1 MRHPWHVR
9 ALTSAGC
16 LVTALLAGCAEPFEP
31 PVLATISAPEWV
43 VPSDGLP
50 DEVVLQEAANNL
62 DVVAHDGEVFF
73 AFRVAPSH
81 FASRDAMLYVVRSQ
95 DEESWIYE
103 ASFWMDT
110 DLREPRLLSLDG
122 TLLLYYAVLGQSPLD
137 FEPQGTMVSQRLGPG
152 QWSEPEWLY
161 EEGFIPW
168 RARVLDGT
176 AYLVG
181 YTGGENIYDFN
192 ESVEHV
198 HLLTTTDGF
207 DLEPAV
213 PGQPIVHEGGLSEVD
228 FAVLDDGTLV
238 AVGRNELGDEDGW
251 GSKICRA
258 APGAW
263 GDWECASDPRK
274 YDSPLVFRT
283 ADDQVYLVGRRN
295 LTETGNYDLFMRD
308 LEPSDQTLQ
317 YELDYWQHPKRCSLW
332 RVDPEALAVHWILD
346 LPSRGDTCFP
356 SALDRGDGRFTIY
369 NYTSPLD
376 GPDLSWIEGQTGE
389 TRIVRVH
396 VQVP

>member
-1 MRHPWHVR
+1 VR
-9 ALTSAGC
+9 GEQNSSVSLAVGAVL
-16 LVTALLAGCAEPFEP
+16 LALLTGCAATFDAPSLP
-31 PVLATISAPEWV
+31 TISAPETV

-50 DEVVLQEAANNL
+50 AEVVLQDAANNL
-62 DVVAHDGEVFF
+62 DVVEHEGEVFF

-81 FASRDAMLYVVRSQ
+81 FASRDAMLYVVRSA
-95 DEESWIYE
+95 DEQTWSFE
-103 ASFWMDT
+103 ASFWLET

-122 TLLLYYAVLGQSPLD
+122 RLLLYFAVLGESPLD
-137 FEPQGTMVSQRLGPG
+137 FEPQGMMVSERLGDG
-152 QWSEPEWLY
+152 EWSEPEWLY
-161 EEGFIPW
+161 DEGFIPW
-168 RARVLDGT
+168 RARVIDGT
-176 AYLVG
+176 AYLIG
-181 YTGGENIYDFN
+181 YVGGENIYDFN
-192 ESVEHV
+192 EASEQV
-198 HLLTTTDGF
+198 HLLTTDDGR
-207 DLEPAV
+207 DLRPV
-213 PGQPIVHEGGLSEVD
+213 IPDQPVVHDGGLSEVD

-258 APGAW
+258 EA
-263 GDWECASDPRK
+263 GDWGQWQCATDPRK

-283 ADDQVYLVGRRN
+283 ADDRVYLVGRRN
-295 LTETGNYDLFMRD
+295 LSETGNYDLFQRD
-308 LEPSDQTLQ
+308 LDPADQTLQ

-332 RVDPEALAVHWILD
+332 RVDPEALAVTFVLD

-376 GPDLSWIEGQTGE
+376 GPDLNWIEGQTGE
-389 TRIVRVH
+389 TRIVRVD

>member
-1 MRHPWHVR
+1 MGP
-9 ALTSAGC
+9 
-16 LVTALLAGCAEPFEP
+16 ALLALLTGCVATFDAPS
-31 PVLATISAPEWV
+31 LTTISAPETV

-50 DEVVLQEAANNL
+50 AEVVLQEAANNL
-62 DVVAHDGEVFF
+62 DVVEHGGEVFF

-81 FASRDAMLYVVRSQ
+81 FASRDAMLYVVRSA
-95 DEESWIYE
+95 DEQTWSFE
-103 ASFWMDT
+103 ASFWLET

-122 TLLLYYAVLGQSPLD
+122 RLLLYFAVLGESLLD
-137 FEPQGTMVSQRLGPG
+137 FEPQGMMVSERLGDG
-152 QWSEPEWLY
+152 EWSDPEWLY
-161 EEGFIPW
+161 DEGFIPW
-168 RARVLDGT
+168 RARVIDGT
-176 AYLVG
+176 AYLIG
-181 YTGGENIYDFN
+181 YVGGENIYDFN
-192 ESVEHV
+192 EASEQV
-198 HLLTTTDGF
+198 HLLTTDDGR
-207 DLEPAV
+207 DLRPV
-213 PGQPIVHEGGLSEVD
+213 IPDQPVVHDGGLSEVD

-258 APGAW
+258 EAGVW
-263 GDWECASDPRK
+263 GQWQCSTDPRK

-283 ADDQVYLVGRRN
+283 ANDAVYLVGRRN
-295 LTETGNYDLFMRD
+295 LSETGNYDLFQRD
-308 LEPSDQTLQ
+308 LDPADQTLQ

-332 RVDPEALAVHWILD
+332 RVDPEALTVTFVLD

-376 GPDLSWIEGQTGE
+376 GPDLNWIEGQTGE
-389 TRIVRVH
+389 TRIVRVD